1 MRIYLIGYMGSGKTT
16 LGNLLAKKLG
26 LTFIDLDKYIEERNY
41 KTVPR
46 LFADYGEEGFRLR
59 EKKAL
64 EEITEITDVV
74 VATGGGA
81 PCFYDNIERMNKTG
95 ITVFLDIPTTELA
108 ERLLKSK
115 TDRPLIRGRSKDEL
129 IILIEQMMQ
138 KRRPYYEKAGI
149 HIHSSKD
156 IFNSL
161 LDEIQKIV

>member
-129 IILIEQMMQ
+129 IILIEEMMQ